1 MNLQGNFLDYL
12 LVFGGGVLISFSPCV
27 YPLLPV
33 SIGYIG
39 SRSPDSKIKGF
50 ILSLVYVSGIAIT
63 YSALGLIAA
72 LTGKLFGRIATHPVS
87 NLVVGIVFIIFGFSL
102 LELFNLKLP
111 QVSVKK
117 SGKKGFIAVFIVGL
131 ISGLAVGPCVAPA
144 LGAILVYIA
153 SKENVL
159 YGASLLFVFA
169 FGMGFLLILAG
180 TFSGF
185 LLSLPKPGKWLT
197 LMEKIAGIILIIAG
211 VYFILK
217 AGRIIL

>member
-39 SRSPDSKIKGF
+39 SRSPDSRIKGF
-50 ILSLVYVSGIAIT
+50 ILSLVYVCGIAVT
-63 YSALGLIAA
+63 YSVLGLIAA
-72 LTGKLFGRIATHPVS
+72 LTGRLFGRIATHPIS
-87 NLVVGIVFIIFGFSL
+87 HLVVGIVFIIFGFSL
-102 LELFNLKLP
+102 LELFNLRLP

-117 SGKKGFIAVFIVGL
+117 SGKKGFVAVFVFGL
-131 ISGLAVGPCVAPA
+131 ISGFAVGPCVAPA

-185 LLSLPKPGKWLT
+185 LLSLPKPGKWLA
-197 LMEKIAGIILIIAG
+197 LMEKIAGIILIIGG
-211 VYFILK
+211 VYFLLK

>member
-1 MNLQGNFLDYL
+1 
-12 LVFGGGVLISFSPCV
+12 LISFSPCA

-39 SRSPDSKIKGF
+39 ARSSGSKIKGF
-50 ILSLVYVSGIAIT
+50 VLSLVYVSGIAVT
-63 YSALGLIAA
+63 YSILGLIAA
-72 LTGKLFGRIATHPVS
+72 LTGRLFGRIATHPVS
-87 NLVVGIVFIIFGFSL
+87 NLVVGIVFIVFGLSL
-102 LELFNLKLP
+102 LELFNLRLP

-117 SGKKGFIAVFIVGL
+117 SEKKGLLTVFVFGL
-131 ISGLAVGPCVAPA
+131 ISGLAIGPCVAPA

-169 FGMGFLLILAG
+169 YGMGFLLILAG
-180 TFSGF
+180 TFSGL
-185 LLSLPKPGKWLT
+185 LLSLPKPGKWLE
-197 LMEKIAGIILIIAG
+197 LIEKIAGIILIIAG
-211 VYFILK
+211 IYFLLK

>member
-1 MNLQGNFLDYL
+1 
-12 LVFGGGVLISFSPCV
+12 LISFSPCA

-39 SRSPDSKIKGF
+39 ARSSGSKIKGF
-50 ILSLVYVSGIAIT
+50 VLSLVYVSGIAIT
-63 YSALGLIAA
+63 YSILGLIAA
-72 LTGKLFGRIATHPVS
+72 LTGRLFGRIATHPVS
-87 NLVVGIVFIIFGFSL
+87 NLIVGIIFIIFGFSL
-102 LELFNLKLP
+102 LELFNLRLP

-117 SGKKGFIAVFIVGL
+117 SGKKGLLTVFVFGL
-131 ISGLAVGPCVAPA
+131 ISGLAIGPCVAPA

-169 FGMGFLLILAG
+169 YGMGFLLILAG
-180 TFSGF
+180 TFSGL
-185 LLSLPKPGKWLT
+185 LLSLPKPGKWLE
-197 LMEKIAGIILIIAG
+197 LIEKIAGIILIIAG
-211 VYFILK
+211 IYFLLK

>member
-1 MNLQGNFLDYL
+1 MTLQGNFLDYII
-12 LVFGGGVLISFSPCV
+12 VFSGGVLISFSPCA

-39 SRSPDSKIKGF
+39 ARSSGSKIKGF
-50 ILSLVYVSGIAIT
+50 VLSLVYVSGIAVT
-63 YSALGLIAA
+63 YSILGLIAA
-72 LTGKLFGRIATHPVS
+72 LTGRLFGRIATHPVS
-87 NLVVGIVFIIFGFSL
+87 NLVVGIVFIVFGLSL
-102 LELFNLKLP
+102 LELFNLRLP

-117 SGKKGFIAVFIVGL
+117 SEKKGLLTVFVFGL
-131 ISGLAVGPCVAPA
+131 ISGLAIGPCVAPA

-169 FGMGFLLILAG
+169 YGMGFLLILAG
-180 TFSGF
+180 TFSGL
-185 LLSLPKPGKWLT
+185 LLSLPKPGKWLE
-197 LMEKIAGIILIIAG
+197 LIEKIAGIILIIAG
-211 VYFILK
+211 IYFLLK